1 MSGQALMEWGEL
13 ALAAQAEGSLAPA
26 WKTFIKTKFFVA
38 IDRSQDDDPKNFR
51 LHVSSP
57 AEDGKAALT
66 ISEVRERLGQ
76 PHGDGVVALSGADIL
91 ARLED
96 GAAIEVLLADTVFSI
111 SRKRVAWLRSGINA
125 TRARIAT
132 RKELAA
138 AAPAAPFPVLV
149 VERPAAQAPRGAQVS
164 GPAPARA
171 RPAVKLPKL
180 SPYIKS
186 FYNWRVVASVLG
198 FVAFTGIM
206 IVVATM
212 GRSPDEDK
220 LVQVATAPTPAP
232 VSAALPRLGR
242 AAAPVEQVVPF
253 SPADNSFTVNVPGM
267 VEEVE
272 LSPDQVSRLADME
285 SHQYRLVVDDRS
297 YAMEASEYREN
308 PPPNINA
315 AMDEVQRTIVGSGTL
330 IVTNSVPMRGATG
343 REVRVRMPGGG
354 ERAARYVFSGKKY
367 GMVMVT
373 VSDGERSAKHIDA
386 FLNSFQLN
394 SPPAPGM

>member
-1 MSGQALMEWGEL
+1 MEWGEL

-26 WKTFIKTKFFVA
+26 WKKFIKTKFFVA
-38 IDRSQDDDPKNFR
+38 ILRSQDDDPKNFR
-51 LHVSSP
+51 LHVP
-57 AEDGKAALT
+57 AATEDGMFALT
-66 ISEVRERLGQ
+66 ISEMRERLGQ
-76 PHGDGVVALSGADIL
+76 QHGDGVVALSGDDIL
-91 ARLED
+91 ARLEA

-111 SRKRVAWLRSGINA
+111 SKKRVAWLRSGINV

-138 AAPAAPFPVLV
+138 AAPAAPLPVLV
-149 VERPAAQAPRGAQVS
+149 VERRAPEAPRGAQVS
-164 GPAPARA
+164 GPAPARP
-171 RPAVKLPKL
+171 RPAVKVPKL

-186 FYNWRVVASVLG
+186 FYNWQVIAAVLG

-212 GRSPDEDK
+212 GRSTDEEIP
-220 LVQVATAPTPAP
+220 VQVAAAPTPAP
-232 VSAALPRLGR
+232 VSAAPVMPGQP
-242 AAAPVEQVVPF
+242 AGPVEQSVPF

-308 PPPNINA
+308 PPANINA

-330 IVTNSVPMRGATG
+330 IATNSVPMRGATG
-343 REVRVRMPGGG
+343 REVRVRLPGGG
-354 ERAARYVFSGKKY
+354 ERAARYVFNGKKY

-373 VSDGERSAKHIDA
+373 VSDSERSASHIDA
-386 FLNSFQLN
+386 FLKSFQLN

>member
-1 MSGQALMEWGEL
+1 MEWGEL

-26 WKTFIKTKFFVA
+26 WKKFIRTKFCVP
-38 IDRSQDDDPKNFR
+38 ILRSQDDDPKNFR
-51 LHVSSP
+51 LHIP
-57 AEDGKAALT
+57 APTDGGKLILT
-66 ISEVRERLGQ
+66 IAEVRDRLGQ

-96 GAAIEVLLADTVFSI
+96 GVAIEVLLADTIFSI
-111 SRKRVAWLRSGINA
+111 SKKRVAWLRSGIDV

-138 AAPAAPFPVLV
+138 AAPAAPLPVLV
-149 VERPAAQAPRGAQVS
+149 VERRAPEAARGAQVS
-164 GPAPARA
+164 GPAPARI

-186 FYNWRVVASVLG
+186 FYNWQVIAAVLG

-212 GRSPDEDK
+212 GRSTEEEKP
-220 LVQVATAPTPAP
+220 VQVAAAPTPEP
-232 VSAALPRLGR
+232 VSATPAMPGQPPG
-242 AAAPVEQVVPF
+242 PVEQSVAF

-315 AMDEVQRTIVGSGTL
+315 AMDEVQRTIVGAGTL
-330 IVTNSVPMRGATG
+330 IATNSVPMRGATG
-343 REVRVRMPGGG
+343 REVRVRLPGGA
-354 ERAARYVFSGKKY
+354 ERAARYVFNGKKY

-373 VSDGERSAKHIDA
+373 VNDSKRSASHIDA
-386 FLNSFQLN
+386 FLKSFQLN